1 MAEPVE
7 ALSLSKPPGFDR
19 LSRLADRVSRVTTL
33 DLYGLGVRSR
43 VSVEGEHADD
53 LVDALRQAWSRC
65 LAPRGRELDGEE
77 FRVTLDPDQ
86 DLAPLLQR
94 LTQDLTGAAI
104 RALRGRLF
112 MFHAGAVTDPATGAA
127 VAYVAPGGTGKT
139 TLSMVLGR
147 THGYVTD
154 ETVGFTVDG
163 RIAPYEKPLSLRP
176 QDFAGVKDE
185 VSPDHLGL
193 ATVHP
198 DAHLRRFV
206 LIRRD
211 DALARPTVE
220 RLDTLDAI
228 VMLASESSS
237 LSALERPLQSLA
249 AFLEARPPTLL
260 VTYAEAEQARGV
272 LLDALE
278 GT

>member
-1 MAEPVE
+1 M
-7 ALSLSKPPGFDR
+7 
-19 LSRLADRVSRVTTL
+19 TTL

-43 VSVEGEHADD
+43 VAVEGDRADE
-53 LVDALRQAWSRC
+53 LVDALRRVWSRC
-65 LAPRGRELDGEE
+65 LVPRGAEIVGEE
-77 FRVTLDPDQ
+77 LTVALDAEV

-94 LTQDLTGAAI
+94 FTQDVTGAAI
-104 RALRGRLF
+104 KAQRGRLF
-112 MFHAGAVTDPATGAA
+112 MFHAGAVTDPDTGAA
-127 VAYVAPGGTGKT
+127 LAYVAPGGTGKT

-154 ETVGFTVDG
+154 ETVGFTPDG
-163 RIAPYEKPLSLRP
+163 RIVPYEKPLSVRP

-185 VSPDHLGL
+185 TSPDTLGL

-211 DALARPTVE
+211 PALTRPTVE
-220 RLDTLDAI
+220 RLDPLDAI

-237 LSALERPLQSLA
+237 LSSMDRPLQTLA
-249 AFLEARPPTLL
+249 AFLAERPPTLL
-260 VTYAEAEQARGV
+260 VTYDEGEHARD
-272 LLDALE
+272 LLIETLE
-278 GT
+278 ES